1 VIFPTSAENKIFAVS
16 KDRHTERFRIE
27 ALKMGAEFG
36 EEKGWVWSS
45 MVADEI
51 QSSCAEAARRV

>member
-1 VIFPTSAENKIFAVS
+1 
-16 KDRHTERFRIE
+16 
-27 ALKMGAEFG
+27 MGAEFG

-45 MVADEI
+45 MVADEN